1 VFAKLISIDK
11 RIIVAVGIGV
21 TAIVGG
27 GVYFLPYQT
36 LINLKTATANRDADA
51 LAEEIDFPSLRTNIK
66 AQVKKQIAKLEPS
79 TVAPLDRP
87 RAMENVDLRVDK
99 IFTPAGLDQLMQDKI
114 PDVKID
120 TSTLERDIAGSEI
133 KMGYESLDRFVVH
146 IQDKID
152 RAKQVSLVLKR
163 AGLAWK
169 LSDVNISKL

>member
-1 VFAKLISIDK
+1 VVAKLISIDK
-11 RIIVAVGIGV
+11 RIIAAVGVGV

-36 LINLKTATANRDADA
+36 LSNLKRATANRDADA
-51 LAEEIDFPSLRTNIK
+51 LAEEIDFPALRTNIK
-66 AQVKKQIAKLEPS
+66 AQVKKQISKLEPS
-79 TVAPLDRP
+79 PIDPPDRTK
-87 RAMENVDLRVDK
+87 ALENVDSRVDK
-99 IFTPAGLDQLMQDKI
+99 IFTLEGLDQLMQDKI

-120 TSTLERDIAGSEI
+120 TSTLEQDIAGSEI
-133 KMGYESLDRFVVH
+133 NMGYESPDRFVVH
-146 IQDKID
+146 IQDKVD

>member
-1 VFAKLISIDK
+1 VFDKLISIDK
-11 RIIVAVGIGV
+11 RIIAAVSVGA

-36 LINLKTATANRDADA
+36 LSNLKRATVNRDADA

-66 AQVKKQIAKLEPS
+66 AQVKKQIAQLEPNPID
-79 TVAPLDRP
+79 TPDRTK
-87 RAMENVDLRVDK
+87 ALENVDLRVDK

-120 TSTLERDIAGSEI
+120 TSTLSQDIAGSEI
-133 KMGYESLDRFVVH
+133 NMGYESLDRFVVR
-146 IQDKID
+146 IQDKVD

-163 AGLAWK
+163 AGLDWK

>member
-120 TSTLERDIAGSEI
+120 TSTLEQDIAGSEI
-133 KMGYESLDRFVVH
+133 NMGYESPDRFVVH
-146 IQDKID
+146 IQDKVD

-163 AGLAWK
+163 NGLAWK
-169 LSDVNISKL
+169 LSDVNIAKL